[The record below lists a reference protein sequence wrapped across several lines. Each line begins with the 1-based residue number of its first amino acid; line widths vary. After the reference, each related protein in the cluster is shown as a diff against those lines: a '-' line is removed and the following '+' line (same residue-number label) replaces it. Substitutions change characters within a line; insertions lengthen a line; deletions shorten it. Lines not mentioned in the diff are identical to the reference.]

1 LSSGLGTHF
10 AYCSRTSAEHCAHPG
25 VLLENDV
32 ESADQT
38 MRESTRAAMF
48 THVPT
53 EYRRAID
60 VTLVAVGTTG
70 LVVQAWPLQRLHPA
84 MLVLALALLTCLAW
98 LWRERYP
105 IGTLALNATGLVTA
119 IVALHAY
126 DWASAVAIVLL
137 FFVALDGDRRRSL
150 WVGAATAVIL
160 AGVLVALIPALERSD
175 DLSVAGTRVLA
186 ALGALVVGDLVR
198 SRLALRAAARER
210 AARHLEEL
218 RERADRQAATE
229 RLQIAR
235 ELHDTLAHALVA
247 INVRAGVTAHLGG
260 ASAETE
266 HALTE
271 IKHVSAQALSDL
283 RSTLDVLRDRSTP
296 SPRHPAL
303 GLSSVPR
310 LLDHAHAAGLDARA
324 EVSLGTATVPSV
336 IDHAGF
342 RIIQESLTNIMRHA
356 RASQAHVR
364 VIASDGMLTIDV
376 TDNGETTAADGAENG
391 HGLQGMAERAAA
403 VGGTVSA
410 GPQPHRGWRVHAS
423 LPLTLTPA

>member
-1 LSSGLGTHF
+1 
-10 AYCSRTSAEHCAHPG
+10 
-25 VLLENDV
+25 
-32 ESADQT
+32 
-38 MRESTRAAMF
+38 
-48 THVPT
+48 
-53 EYRRAID
+53 
-60 VTLVAVGTTG
+60 
-70 LVVQAWPLQRLHPA
+70 
-84 MLVLALALLTCLAW
+84 
-98 LWRERYP
+98 
-105 IGTLALNATGLVTA
+105 LALNATGLVTA

-150 WVGAATAVIL
+150 WIGAATAVIL

-175 DLSVAGTRVLA
+175 DLSAAGTRVLA

-260 ASAETE
+260 VSADAE

-271 IKHVSAQALSDL
+271 IKGVSAQALSDL

-296 SPRHPAL
+296 SSRHPAL
-303 GLSSVPR
+303 GLSAVPR
-310 LLDHAHAAGLDARA
+310 LLGHAHAAGLDARA
-324 EVSLGTATVPSV
+324 EMSLGAAAIPSV

-356 RASQAHVR
+356 RASQAQVR
-364 VIASDGMLTIDV
+364 VTASDRVLTIDV
-376 TDNGETTAADGAENG
+376 TDNGETTTANGAENG

-410 GPQPHRGWRVHAS
+410 GPQPQRGWRVHAR